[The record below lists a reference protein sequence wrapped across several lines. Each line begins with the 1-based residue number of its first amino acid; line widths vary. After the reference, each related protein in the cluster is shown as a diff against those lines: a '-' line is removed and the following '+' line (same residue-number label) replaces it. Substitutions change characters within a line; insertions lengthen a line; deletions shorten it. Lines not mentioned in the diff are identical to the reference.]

1 MTNKLIYFVANW
13 KMFGSIASIS
23 IIKKIGHFLIAFR
36 RLKKIKIVFCLPY
49 TLIYLF
55 SQKNRASNISIG
67 AQNCHQSQNYGAL
80 TGRINASMIKNAGAK
95 YIILGHSEN
104 RSDGDSNKIIK
115 EKIFSSLNEKLNVI
129 FCIGETLSEKK
140 NKKTFNVLRKQI
152 NSSLKKKMNFNKI
165 IIAYEPIWSIGTG
178 RTLNSKDLIRI
189 FKFISRHMKK
199 NFKIKKSPILLYGGS
214 VNQRNIKLFSNIPM
228 IDGFLIGGSS
238 QSSKKLIDIIK
249 NYYK

>member
-152 NSSLKKKMNFNKI
+152 NSSLKKKNEF
-165 IIAYEPIWSIGTG
+165 
-178 RTLNSKDLIRI
+178 
-189 FKFISRHMKK
+189 
-199 NFKIKKSPILLYGGS
+199 
-214 VNQRNIKLFSNIPM
+214 
-228 IDGFLIGGSS
+228 
-238 QSSKKLIDIIK
+238 
-249 NYYK
+249 